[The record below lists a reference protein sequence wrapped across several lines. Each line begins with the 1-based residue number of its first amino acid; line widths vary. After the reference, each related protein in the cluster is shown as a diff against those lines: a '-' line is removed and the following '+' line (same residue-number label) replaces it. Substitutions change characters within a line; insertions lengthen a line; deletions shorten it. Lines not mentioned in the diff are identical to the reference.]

1 MSWYKQICVESR
13 LYESRRFFLFNGNL
27 KQSSERKKPTKENL
41 LLAPM
46 FRRKQ
51 LQLYRM
57 YSKNLFYEM
66 EIFVNVEKSEFY
78 FIWLRSTT
86 TKKIAMVF
94 VFVFVSK
101 QFIKTYSRKKINA
114 QTVRTTTT
122 TKKAEIDHQIIEYVE
137 KLTTVENPVN
147 ENERKKRVRVNANF
161 WFNDME
167 WSFRVNVVHP
177 IILCFVVCEAFEN
190 DYS

>member
-1 MSWYKQICVESR
+1 
-13 LYESRRFFLFNGNL
+13 
-27 KQSSERKKPTKENL
+27 
-41 LLAPM
+41 M

-86 TKKIAMVF
+86 TKKITMVF

-147 ENERKKRVRVNANF
+147 KNERKKRVRVRVNVNF

-190 DYS
+190 GYS

>member
-27 KQSSERKKPTKENL
+27 KQSSEKKKPTKENL